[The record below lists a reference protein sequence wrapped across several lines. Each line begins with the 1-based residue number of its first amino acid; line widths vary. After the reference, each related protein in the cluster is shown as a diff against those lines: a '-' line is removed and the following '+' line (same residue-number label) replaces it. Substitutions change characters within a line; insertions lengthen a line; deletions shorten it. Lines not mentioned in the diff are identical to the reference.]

1 LGLIQDPMIIEEERK
16 EDYIEKEPINEN
28 E

>member
-1 LGLIQDPMIIEEERK
+1 MIIEEERK

-28 E
+28 EQTSEII